1 MTALGRDSGNTG
13 GDSGGKNGD
22 DKEDALWRYVK
33 AATQPLVGKK
43 RRTPRS
49 VKISRK
55 APPVAAPSSSL
66 VAAPSVAAPPV
77 VVKASPAGTGGGL
90 DRRSAERLRR
100 GQMAIAA
107 TLDLHGL
114 TQAEAHSLL
123 NSYLLRAQKTGKRT
137 VLVIT
142 GKGTGK
148 AGGGVLRKNVPK
160 WLGLPPLSNL
170 VLETAPARGRHGGSG
185 ALYVLLRKWK
195 QSQ

>member
-1 MTALGRDSGNTG
+1 MALDRDSGDDT
-13 GDSGGKNGD
+13 GD
-22 DKEDALWRYVK
+22 DQEDALWRRVK
-33 AATQPLVGKK
+33 EASQPLLGKK
-43 RRTPRS
+43 RLVPEGAAS
-49 VKISRK
+49 PRK
-55 APPVAAPSSSL
+55 ASAPL
-66 VAAPSVAAPPV
+66 VAAPPV
-77 VVKASPAGTGGGL
+77 VAPPVVVPPVAAPVKAPLAVIGGGL

-123 NSYLLRAQKTGKRT
+123 NRYLLHAQKAGKRT

-148 AGGGVLRKNVPK
+148 AGGGVLRANVPR

-170 VLETAPARGRHGGSG
+170 VLETAPARGRHGGDG
-185 ALYVLLRKWK
+185 ALYVLLRKLK
-195 QSQ
+195 QSR

>member
-1 MTALGRDSGNTG
+1 MALGQDS
-13 GDSGGKNGD
+13 GKNGGE
-22 DKEDALWRYVK
+22 DKEDALWRHVK

-43 RRTPRS
+43 RLASRGANP
-49 VKISRK
+49 SRK
-55 APPVAAPSSSL
+55 MATPPVVTPPVAAPS
-66 VAAPSVAAPPV
+66 AKPQ
-77 VVKASPAGTGGGL
+77 AGTGGGLGRGGL

-123 NSYLLRAQKTGKRT
+123 NSYLLQAQKAGKRT

-148 AGGGVLRKNVPK
+148 AGGGVLRANVPR

-170 VLETAPARGRHGGSG
+170 VLETAPARGRHGGGG

-195 QSQ
+195 QNR